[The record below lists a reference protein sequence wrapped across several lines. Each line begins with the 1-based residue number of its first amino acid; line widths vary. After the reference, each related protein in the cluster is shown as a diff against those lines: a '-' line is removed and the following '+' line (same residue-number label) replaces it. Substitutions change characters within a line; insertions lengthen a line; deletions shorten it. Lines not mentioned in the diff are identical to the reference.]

1 MPAKKPAPKKSPAKK
16 SPARRSS
23 KRRQLSVFL
32 QISLDGYYCDA
43 HGDMSF
49 AHKAP
54 DDTEWNRFVANNAKG
69 GGMLLFGRTTY
80 EMMSSWWPTP
90 MAAQAM
96 PEVAASMNAMPK
108 VVFSRTLKSA
118 EWENTT
124 LIAGDAVRAV
134 KVLKEKP
141 GPDMATLGSGKLVT
155 ALAAAG
161 LIDTLQIVINP
172 IALGGGKPVFGG
184 LRKPL
189 GFTLTKTKAF
199 KNGSIVCWY
208 AGPPAGSSAQ

>member
-1 MPAKKPAPKKSPAKK
+1 MPAKRPAPQKTNTKKPGK
-16 SPARRSS
+16 P
-23 KRRQLSVFL
+23 RQLSAFL

-43 HGDMSF
+43 RGDMSF

-54 DDTEWNRFVANNAKG
+54 DDAEWNRFVTSNAKG

-80 EMMSSWWPTP
+80 QMMAAWWPTP

-96 PEVAASMNAMPK
+96 PAVAASMNALPK
-108 VVFSRTLKSA
+108 VVFSQTLRSA

-124 LIAGDAVRAV
+124 LVNGDAVRAV
-134 KVLKEKP
+134 KALKAQP

-161 LIDTLQIVINP
+161 LIDMLQLVINP
-172 IALGGGKPVFGG
+172 VALGAGKPVFGG

-189 GFTLTKTKAF
+189 GFTLTKTKVF
-199 KNGSIVCWY
+199 RNGSIVCWY
-208 AGPPAGSSAQ
+208 APAPE